1 MRRIERSTAF
11 KKDFKRVQKGQGG
24 AKVQALLTAVL
35 EKLIVDEPLPVKNAD
50 HPLSGEWKDH
60 RDCHIRPDLVLIYRK
75 PDTDTLQLVRLG
87 SHSELFGS

>member
-35 EKLIVDEPLPVKNAD
+35 EKLIVDEPLPVKTTGTVT
-50 HPLSGEWKDH
+50 SGPTW
-60 RDCHIRPDLVLIYRK
+60 C
-75 PDTDTLQLVRLG
+75 
-87 SHSELFGS
+87 